1 MTKSAAR
8 PVDAPTGWRMPA
20 MVRAKAYAA
29 ILWERFIPLAVPF
42 VCVLLVFLSTSWF
55 GLWRILPV
63 WAHYIVLVGFAAA
76 AIAALW
82 QFRLFSL
89 PSQSETTRRIEHAS
103 GLVDR
108 PVTAQL
114 DAMAMGAEDDFARA
128 LWHEHRERMAKRLGE
143 LSAGIPS
150 PDTDRLDPWAMR
162 AFLAIIAFV
171 AYGFSQAP
179 QGGSIADILH
189 PPSNAATIL
198 TRTDAWI
205 NPPPY
210 TRKPPVY
217 LRTPSQ
223 RAEMATTAGSVVE
236 NPSVD
241 EAVDPGIVSVPAGS
255 ELFLRVVGA
264 SDIGLTFTDAEG
276 TQEILPDTGEDAGNP
291 SATPAATA
299 SENATS
305 KPVAGRE
312 GETTFSSILQKDG
325 TLKLYSGS
333 AEIANWEIGVV
344 ADETPK
350 IAFTG
355 KPDAALSGS
364 LQLSYS
370 VEDDYGVTSARAEIS
385 PAEKQD
391 DGARPLVEAP
401 QMPLPLPRQRAK
413 SGEAKT
419 TRDLTS
425 HPWAGSKVKITLAA
439 EDDAKQ
445 TGRSEPH
452 EMILPGRR
460 FSNPLALA
468 LVEQRR
474 ILAMDANKA
483 PHVANLLDAVTTAPE
498 IFIDN
503 AAAFIAM
510 KVAYRRTLDARN
522 DDELRDVLDLLWDTA
537 LAVEFG
543 DLSEAERKLRDA
555 QDALSK
561 ALEENASDEEI
572 AKLME
577 ELRKAMDE
585 FMQMLAQQSLQN
597 PQLQNPMNQNDMSR
611 MLRQRD
617 LEKMMDRIEDLARSG
632 SKDAARQLLSEMQRM
647 MENLRAGRHQ
657 QQRQMEGNRTN
668 QALDKLSELMR
679 KQQELMDQT
688 FQMQQ
693 KDPNSREQNGEQQ
706 QGENRNGDQQD
717 QQQGDQG
724 SQKPMTAEE
733 FAEAMKQLQEQQEAL
748 EKQLGELGDQLKE
761 LGLDPS
767 EAFGEAQQE
776 MGEAGKNLG
785 KSQPGDAAGNQGQA
799 LEALRRGAQQ
809 MMQQMAGDRQKGGQQ
824 RGEGQQAGQDRQRSD
839 PLGRREGSDG
849 LVSNEDT
856 KVPGEIDAQRAREI
870 MEAIR
875 KRLSQPLSPR
885 IEKDYLER
893 LLKTD

>member
-1 MTKSAAR
+1 
-8 PVDAPTGWRMPA
+8 
-20 MVRAKAYAA
+20 
-29 ILWERFIPLAVPF
+29 
-42 VCVLLVFLSTSWF
+42 
-55 GLWRILPV
+55 
-63 WAHYIVLVGFAAA
+63 
-76 AIAALW
+76 
-82 QFRLFSL
+82 
-89 PSQSETTRRIEHAS
+89 
-103 GLVDR
+103 R

-114 DAMAMGAEDDFARA
+114 DAMAMGSDDEFARA
-128 LWHEHRERMAKRLGE
+128 LWAEHRERMARRLRD
-143 LSAGIPS
+143 LSAGMPS

-171 AYGFSQAP
+171 AFGFSHSS
-179 QGGSIADILH
+179 QGGRLADILN
-189 PPSNAATIL
+189 PAMETQALL

-217 LRTPSQ
+217 LKTPLQ
-223 RAEMATTAGSVVE
+223 ADQAERQTATNDDTNEVNAPIE
-236 NPSVD
+236 
-241 EAVDPGIVSVPAGS
+241 VPEGS
-255 ELFLRVVGA
+255 ELFIRVVGA
-264 SDIGLTFTDAEG
+264 RDISLAYETSDGS
-276 TQEILPDTGEDAGNP
+276 QEILPQ
-291 SATPAATA
+291 SAEEIKSDETLVVA
-299 SENATS
+299 SAS
-305 KPVAGRE
+305 AGRE
-312 GETTFSSILQKDG
+312 DEISFKTVLEKAGIV
-325 TLKLYSGS
+325 KLLSGKR
-333 AEIANWEIGVV
+333 EIASWPISVI
-344 ADETPK
+344 ADTAPR
-350 IAFTG
+350 ISFTEM
-355 KPDAALSGS
+355 PNAALSGS

-370 VEDDYGVTSARAEIS
+370 VEDDYGVTAARADIA
-385 PAEKQD
+385 PLAKQD
-391 DGARPLVEAP
+391 ANARPLVGAP
-401 QMPLPLPRQRAK
+401 EVPLPLPRQRAK
-413 SGEAKT
+413 TGTSKT
-419 TRDLTS
+419 NRDLTS
-425 HPWAGSKVKITLAA
+425 HPWAGSKVTITLEA

-445 TGRSEPH
+445 TGRSQPH
-452 EMILPGRR
+452 EMVLPGRR
-460 FSNPLALA
+460 FVNPLALA
-468 LVEQRR
+468 LLEQRR
-474 ILAMDANKA
+474 ILALDANKA

-522 DDELRDVLDLLWDTA
+522 DDELREVLDLLWETA

-543 DLSEAERKLRDA
+543 DLTEAEKRLRDA

-585 FMQMLAQQSLQN
+585 FMQMMAQQSLQN
-597 PQLQNPMNQNDMSR
+597 PQMQNPLSQNDMSR

-679 KQQELMDQT
+679 QQQQLMDET
-688 FQMQQ
+688 FRMQQ
-693 KDPNSREQNGEQQ
+693 RDPQARENNGEQQ
-706 QGENRNGDQQD
+706 QGQD
-717 QQQGDQG
+717 QQSQNQQGQNQDGQQPG
-724 SQKPMTAEE
+724 GEKPMTAEE
-733 FAEAMKQLQEQQEAL
+733 FAEAMKKLQEQQQAL
-748 EKQLGELGDQLKE
+748 EKQLGELGQQLE
-761 LGLDPS
+761 DLGLDPS

-785 KSQPGDAAGNQGQA
+785 QSRPGDAAGNQGQA

-809 MMQQMAGDRQKGGQQ
+809 MMQQMAGDRQQGGQQ
-824 RGEGQQAGQDRQRSD
+824 QGEGQQAGQDRQRSD

-849 LVSNEDT
+849 LESSETT

-875 KRLSQPLSPR
+875 KRLSQPLAPR

-893 LLKTD
+893 LLETE